1 MSLGPFPILLIPSTK
16 NGKLQFWNDLTQQI
30 IEAEFSRPDTDAT
43 SGATVMRN
51 GQLIE
56 LAEDQPDWDDADG
69 CPVIKMRPQRANN
82 FQQTEGTH
90 NFTTLGRLNCGYTLG
105 AGFNSFSTSCLST
118 STAFTSSVIRPVLRF
133 TAVVGEVSYFTI
145 RVKKK
150 EGWYLKLD
158 AVNGAEPGGLS
169 VNISSSGGFI
179 DATGSCLTNYQVN
192 DLTDCWEIGFYVESN
207 ANTTGGL
214 IVLAFYPNST
224 FATYDDT
231 GGTEIFISAV
241 QEENQATYGTSYIPR
256 LTSTAVTRARN
267 EFNFPD
273 LINKG
278 SISAN
283 GNFSLLISFGE
294 IKHDGTS
301 TVSGRLRNSGSS
313 DIIRVNALNSS
324 NTLRIFNSVTV
335 AYEGPSF
342 SSGDAFVLTIE
353 NEVFK
358 IITSAGIQSI
368 SSIGDKIISVFNFN
382 GVALVDLKKIV
393 FSPIVLTE
401 VEAIA
406 ALSQL

>member
-30 IEAEFSRPDTDAT
+30 IEADFSRPNIDDT

-56 LAEDQPDWDDADG
+56 LAEDEPDWDDADG
-69 CPVIKMRPQRANN
+69 CPVIKMRPQRANS
-82 FQQTEGTH
+82 FESTEGVAS
-90 NFTTLGRLNCGYTLG
+90 FSTLARKNCVTSLG
-105 AGFNSFSTSCLST
+105 ASFNSFGTSCLIT
-118 STAFTSSVIRPVLRF
+118 SASFTSDFIRAVIAYPSV
-133 TAVVGEVSYFTI
+133 TGEVNYLTI
-145 RVKKK
+145 KVKKK
-150 EGWYLKLD
+150 EGWYLSIQG
-158 AVNGAEPGGLS
+158 VNAIGAGNMR
-169 VNISSSGGFI
+169 VNISSNGGFI
-179 DATGSCLTNYQVN
+179 DASGSCLTNYQVN
-192 DLTDCWEIGFYVESN
+192 DLTDCWEIGFYVTQT
-207 ANTTGGL
+207 ANTSAGL
-214 IVLAFYPNST
+214 VGLSFFPNSS
-224 FATYDDT
+224 FSNYDDA
-231 GGTEIFISAV
+231 GGTELFVSAL
-241 QEENQATYGTSYIPR
+241 QRENQFNYGTSYIPR
-256 LTSTAVTRARN
+256 LTSAAVTRARN

-313 DIIRVNALNSS
+313 DIIRINALNSS